1 MLTKWFGT
9 NHPVRPKATDSFGR
23 NWNISKAVW
32 RRQCG
37 SNGFARQRQRNGH
50 GNGNGGGP
58 PGHSNVHNMNNTHY
72 NIHITGSVCNG
83 NVELVQQRRG
93 GGRRGEA
100 VGPGQVEGADEE
112 RCFNLSGLVAAETSE
127 ALQLGM
133 LIDDEIAVAVDTYP
147 SSTLGLN
154 ITGLDNAMTI
164 LNTDIH
170 NNPLESTLVGQVVGS
185 LAFDVIMDALTMA
198 QPTI

>member
-9 NHPVRPKATDSFGR
+9 SASGSSKSDRFFRPQLEYLEGRLAPSSVVPMDSHG
-23 NWNISKAVW
+23 
-32 RRQCG
+32 
-37 SNGFARQRQRNGH
+37 NGNGNGH

-72 NIHITGSVCNG
+72 NIHITGSFNG
-83 NVELVQQRRG
+83 NVDSFNNVVAVAG
-93 GGRRGEA
+93 TGA
-100 VGPGQVEGADEE
+100 VGPGQVGAIGAL
-112 RCFNLSGLVAAETSE
+112 FNLSGLVAAETSSS
-127 ALQLGM
+127 QLGM
-133 LIDDEIAVAVDTYP
+133 LIDDEIALAVDTYL

-185 LAFDVIMDALTMA
+185 LAFDVTMDALTMA